1 MDGVV
6 DDMDEIER
14 VGVGIG
20 VKIKKSGNVA
30 ITAHGD

>member
-14 VGVGIG
+14 VGVWMGLWMTWTRS
-20 VKIKKSGNVA
+20 SGWGWVSE
-30 ITAHGD
+30 

>member
-14 VGVGIG
+14 VGVWMGLWMTWTRS
-20 VKIKKSGNVA
+20 SGW
-30 ITAHGD
+30 G